1 MPLDRRTDAAG
12 LFWADDHSADQQL
25 EAVASIASH
34 MKFRARS
41 VVTLPLDK
49 KARYLAGLPTISDTV
64 AARALVNYHL
74 ERQRPMM
81 AAFLDL
87 LAIPHDNGLISDET
101 VKKPDADVLDTSR
114 RRARHEVSARRR
126 VVVSGH
132 ADFAG
137 SGDVGCLGGGQGV
150 LSPWPSPWQPARDVG
165 KCVALVVF
173 LRGVNVGGHRRFRPS
188 ILARAM
194 SNYGVVNVGAAGTFV
209 VRKPGSRAKFRTAL
223 LRKLP

>member
-1 MPLDRRTDAAG
+1 MSQDLSSFRPSRLWRRMPLDRRTDAAG

-41 VVTLPLDK
+41 VVTLPVDK

-64 AARALVNYHL
+64 AARALVSYHL

-101 VKKPDADVLDTSR
+101 VKKPDADVL
-114 RRARHEVSARRR
+114 
-126 VVVSGH
+126 
-132 ADFAG
+132 
-137 SGDVGCLGGGQGV
+137 
-150 LSPWPSPWQPARDVG
+150 
-165 KCVALVVF
+165 
-173 LRGVNVGGHRRFRPS
+173 
-188 ILARAM
+188 ARAAAELAAKYPADDV
-194 SNYGVVNVGAAGTFV
+194 SLYLGTLISQDPETWGALAEAKESFV
-209 VRKPGSRAKFRTAL
+209 PG
-223 LRKLP
+223 P